1 MKPVIR
7 IGLPLF
13 SLLLSLL
20 LNTAGAADDKA
31 ATVTPERQ
39 KVVDAMKRAT
49 TFMVD
54 KVATRAATSGRT
66 CRTCRAAGARW
77 KRARR

>member
-1 MKPVIR
+1 MKPAIR

-39 KVVDAMKRAT
+39 KVIDAMKRAT

-54 KVATRAATSGRT
+54 KVSYKGGYVWTYLPDMS
-66 CRTCRAAGARW
+66 
-77 KRARR
+77 RR